1 MHTMSRAEWH
11 EFALAG
17 TRTGKLAV
25 TRQNG
30 APHVTPI
37 WFLLDSAGDQDYVM
51 FTTGRDSVKGK
62 AFRRDPRFALT
73 VDDQT
78 PPYSFV
84 FLEGAAE
91 LVEDLD
97 ELLRWATRLGGRYMG
112 ADRAEAFGKRN
123 AVPEEYLVRGRITR
137 VTALAAVSD

>member
-1 MHTMSRAEWH
+1 MSRAEWH

-25 TRQNG
+25 TRKNG

-37 WFLLDSAGDQDYVM
+37 WFLLDSEGEQDHVM
-51 FTTGRDSVKGK
+51 FTTGRDSVKGR
-62 AFRRDPRFALT
+62 AFRRDPRFSLA

-84 FLEGAAE
+84 FLEGE
-91 LVEDLD
+91 VSLIEDMD
-97 ELLRWATRLGGRYMG
+97 ELLRWATLLGARYMG
-112 ADRAEAFGKRN
+112 ADQAEAFGKRN

-137 VTALAAVSD
+137 VLALAGVSD